1 MLVNNKE
8 KEILQTTSVI
18 PFIIEKVVSPH
29 PFNKERG
36 CTQSNTPEKCATS
49 NSDKDEEGTD
59 KLVGV

>member
-18 PFIIEKVVSPH
+18 PFIIENAVSPH

-36 CTQSNTPEKCATS
+36 A
-49 NSDKDEEGTD
+49 
-59 KLVGV
+59 